1 VPDRRAQ
8 RPACQEDDDE
18 PKVYRLRDMVV
29 EEVSLVDR
37 AANKRRFLIVKRS
50 DEMAEDDRVGAE
62 VRPDGRGGLTAGGVE
77 KAKKKPGAGA
87 TDDETADEQK
97 RKKPADGGD
106 EDTAKAR
113 RRGAAEGDGD
123 EEAAQKAR
131 RPKRKDGE
139 SDGEDETAKAKGPK
153 NEADD
158 EGDGDGDE
166 QKRKQADG
174 LTIPKPV
181 KEAVIRTLT
190 EALERLMNVA
200 NRVREAEE
208 TNEQVDAPVPD
219 EVGTEVR
226 AIAELL
232 GGFGESYPSP
242 TAKAAVAK
250 AGARMAKDRLD
261 RFQKAMTLLAD
272 ILKELSD
279 VKDPVAAPTAG
290 AAEAGRAAGIGAGVR
305 KRDDVAAAKAV
316 PGLAELV
323 SGIGEL
329 TRVVKRQ
336 EEELGKLRQ
345 ARGVSNAI
353 PVDGA
358 RRREPDDVSWPFD
371 MNRPITRDKVKK
383 EVSFFDE

>member
-1 VPDRRAQ
+1 MPVHNAERAAA
-8 RPACQEDDDE
+8 RENDDE
-18 PKVYRLRDMVV
+18 AKVHRLRDMVV

-50 DEMAEDDRVGAE
+50 NEMAGDDRVGAE
-62 VRPDGRGGLTAGGVE
+62 VKPDGRGGLTAGGVE

-87 TDDETADEQK
+87 ADDEAADEQK
-97 RKKPADGGD
+97 RKKPADGAD

-113 RRGAAEGDGD
+113 RRAAAAGGGD
-123 EEAAQKAR
+123 EDAAQKAR
-131 RPKRKDGE
+131 RPKPKDGE

-153 NEADD
+153 DEADD
-158 EGDGDGDE
+158 EGDGDE

-174 LTIPKPV
+174 LTLPTPV
-181 KEAVIRTLT
+181 KEAVLRALT
-190 EALERLMNVA
+190 EALERLMIVA
-200 NRVREAEE
+200 NRVKEAED
-208 TNEQVDAPVPD
+208 TNEQIGAPVPD
-219 EVGTEVR
+219 EVGAEVR

-232 GGFGESYPSP
+232 GGVGESYPSP

-261 RFQKAMTLLAD
+261 RFHKAMTLLAE

-279 VKDPVAAPTAG
+279 GKELAPTAG
-290 AAEAGRAAGIGAGVR
+290 AAEAGVR
-305 KRDDVAAAKAV
+305 KQDDVAAAKAV

-358 RRREPDDVSWPFD
+358 RRREPEDVSWPFD